1 MRSPKLSAG
10 IIPYFQRNGE
20 YFFLCIKHQKWH
32 RWFPKWGI
40 EQHESETEAASR
52 EFSEETW
59 IINIKIHSTTKFIEQ
74 FPIEY
79 DWKKLEK
86 TVTFFLG
93 EISEHEIT
101 NIHLQSRE
109 MADYKVWTYEEI
121 LETLTYES
129 AKTVFRA
136 AFNSLEKK

>member
-1 MRSPKLSAG
+1 MRSPQISAG
-10 IIPYFQRNGE
+10 IIPYFQRDGE

-40 EQHESETEAASR
+40 EQYESETEAAIR
-52 EFSEETW
+52 EFREETG
-59 IINIKIHSTTKFIEQ
+59 IINVKINSTNKFIEH

-79 DWKKLEK
+79 DGEKLEK

-93 EISEHEIT
+93 EISESEIQ
-101 NIHLQSRE
+101 NIHLQPRE

-121 LETLTYES
+121 LKILTYES
-129 AKTVFRA
+129 AKHMFTK
-136 AFNSLEKK
+136 AFISLEK